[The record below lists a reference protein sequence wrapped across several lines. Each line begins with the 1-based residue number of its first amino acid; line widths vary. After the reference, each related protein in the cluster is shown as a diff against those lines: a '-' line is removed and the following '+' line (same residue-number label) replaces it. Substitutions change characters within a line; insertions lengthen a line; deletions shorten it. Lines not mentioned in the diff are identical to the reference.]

1 MNAIYNSLADARR
14 AYARGRRYL
23 VNHGVA
29 AHQLDKLPQHIDEKV
44 NSGAPR
50 YHTRPPSLKSARLE
64 MARDRRR
71 AKAERIMQAMARV
84 LAAKKEEQ
92 S

>member
-1 MNAIYNSLADARR
+1 MSAIYNSLADARR

-23 VNHGVA
+23 MNHEVFP
-29 AHQLDKLPQHIDEKV
+29 QERVKLPQHIHEKL
-44 NSGAPR
+44 NGSLMH
-50 YHTRPPSLKSARLE
+50 HTRPPSPKSARLE